1 MDVQAMKYVGAGI
14 AAIGMG
20 GAAIGVG
27 HIFSALLSGVS
38 RNPSVEGKL
47 FKNAIIGAALAEALG
62 IFAFAL
68 AVLIL
73 FL

>member
-1 MDVQAMKYVGAGI
+1 MEGESIKYIGAGI
-14 AAIGMG
+14 AAIGMV

-27 HIFSALLSGVS
+27 QIFAALLNGVS

-68 AVLIL
+68 ALLIL

>member
-1 MDVQAMKYVGAGI
+1 MEGESIKYIGAGI
-14 AAIGMG
+14 AAIGMV

-27 HIFSALLSGVS
+27 HIFAALLNGVS

-68 AVLIL
+68 ALLIL